1 MRIDKQS
8 GGQSKEKKGD
18 NTENPYFFISGC
30 SVPGQHH
37 PGRFDIYIFFFLRP
51 AELWWWYIETISAR
65 ENHSSGGL
73 SPDRPHKYPE

>member
-37 PGRFDIYIFFFLRP
+37 PGRFDIYIFFLRP